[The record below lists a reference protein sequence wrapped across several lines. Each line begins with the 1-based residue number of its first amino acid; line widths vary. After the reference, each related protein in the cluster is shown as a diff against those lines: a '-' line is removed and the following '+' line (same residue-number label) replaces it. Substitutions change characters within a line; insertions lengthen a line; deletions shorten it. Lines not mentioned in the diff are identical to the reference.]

1 MKRKLALLL
10 ALLLGLT
17 ACGEDRAEKTVYL
30 PEEAA
35 FTTGLDWV
43 RDACLSG
50 DFLYLLGTVRE
61 RVGQAGSRGRWT
73 LYRVPIEGGAGEE
86 LPFESPFSGGN
97 ADDCYSPSLRSGRD
111 GSVWVLD
118 DTFYDNSDPVYL
130 FRRLDRTGRELER
143 FDFRKSEKPFLE
155 QFGRSVWSLSD
166 VAANAD
172 GSLFA
177 RGGNQAAMLD
187 NEGNALYTLT
197 LDRLEEEFPAY
208 SDGFI
213 ALGGGGLGLL
223 AKRKEE
229 EGEDRLWLQTIDME
243 ARDWGE
249 AFLLPQRI
257 RKVWPGDGDALFYC
271 QDETSLYV
279 WREGEAEPERIL
291 DWMDSRLDGDL
302 VQDLAVLPDGRIAVV
317 SERRYDGGNGTVLHL
332 LSPADAA
339 GLKPRKELVFGTISL
354 SGEDRA
360 RINRFN
366 SESGEYHITVED
378 YAVYQSDT
386 GYIDWNA
393 SRTRMAT
400 MISAGAIPDILDMD
414 GLPLRRFGSRG
425 FLEDLWPWIDGDP
438 ELGRE
443 KLMTRPLEEASQD
456 GRLYILG
463 EAFGIHTLVGPADMV
478 GDRMGWSY
486 EDFLAVREA
495 MPPEFVMLET
505 GGADRTGMLQSL
517 LWEEEDVF
525 LDWEAGICRFD
536 SEEFRELLEFCCQ
549 LPEEDSWRSD
559 AGMLEGNAVAM
570 RAHVFSF
577 DGMFDGAAMYKGMC
591 GGDMA
596 YIGYPTASGRPGAS
610 FRLSQKLAMTTAC
623 REKEGAWSFLRTLLL
638 PEEHTVNYESL
649 TDKAVFYINKA
660 AFRNMTEQAMT
671 PAYAV
676 DEEGNYRL
684 SQDGGRIEKPKRSF
698 SINHV
703 RNPCEI
709 YAVTEEDYEQWM
721 ALYEAASGLND
732 FDSALADIIT
742 ETAGACFAGDKTLD
756 ETVEL
761 IQNRASLY
769 ISEQS

>member
-1 MKRKLALLL
+1 M
-10 ALLLGLT
+10 
-17 ACGEDRAEKTVYL
+17 
-30 PEEAA
+30 
-35 FTTGLDWV
+35 
-43 RDACLSG
+43 
-50 DFLYLLGTVRE
+50 
-61 RVGQAGSRGRWT
+61 
-73 LYRVPIEGGAGEE
+73 
-86 LPFESPFSGGN
+86 
-97 ADDCYSPSLRSGRD
+97 
-111 GSVWVLD
+111 
-118 DTFYDNSDPVYL
+118 
-130 FRRLDRTGRELER
+130 
-143 FDFRKSEKPFLE
+143 
-155 QFGRSVWSLSD
+155 
-166 VAANAD
+166 
-172 GSLFA
+172 
-177 RGGNQAAMLD
+177 
-187 NEGNALYTLT
+187 
-197 LDRLEEEFPAY
+197 
-208 SDGFI
+208 
-213 ALGGGGLGLL
+213 
-223 AKRKEE
+223 
-229 EGEDRLWLQTIDME
+229 
-243 ARDWGE
+243 
-249 AFLLPQRI
+249 
-257 RKVWPGDGDALFYC
+257 
-271 QDETSLYV
+271 
-279 WREGEAEPERIL
+279 
-291 DWMDSRLDGDL
+291 
-302 VQDLAVLPDGRIAVV
+302 

-709 YAVTEEDYEQWM
+709 YAFTEEDYEQWM